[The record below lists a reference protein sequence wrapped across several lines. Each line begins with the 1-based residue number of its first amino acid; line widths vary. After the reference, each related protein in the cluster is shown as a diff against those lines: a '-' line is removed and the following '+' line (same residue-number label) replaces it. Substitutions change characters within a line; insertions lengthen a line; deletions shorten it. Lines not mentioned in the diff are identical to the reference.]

1 MRGMPMTTS
10 LPDDILHEV
19 HDALE
24 RNAFHQVD
32 DILTDLHPA
41 EIATVLESL
50 PNRQRDIVWESE
62 SIEES
67 EVLAHLNDAVR
78 VDLMQNMAAEEVAEA
93 TKQMD
98 TDDAVDLLQDLP
110 ETVIEEVLQAVD
122 QQQRDRF
129 TQILFYPEDSA
140 GGLMNIDTLTIR
152 ADLTLKIVT
161 RYLRLKKELPE
172 KTDVL
177 MVTNRENYYQ
187 GTLSLIDILTHDP
200 EKTVEQVMS
209 LEQEPILVTESIHD
223 VARVF
228 EQRDLL
234 SAPVVD
240 DKGILLG
247 RITIDDVVDV
257 IREQADHVVMG
268 RAGLG
273 EEDDMFAPILTTSKQ
288 RAVWLGINLGTAF
301 LAAWVIG
308 LFEAALEQIVALAV
322 LMPIVASMGGI
333 AGSQTLTVV
342 IRGMALGQV
351 SATNAP
357 WLLRKEVAVGILNGC
372 LWAMV
377 VAGLAILWFK
387 SVSLGM
393 IIGAALLINL
403 FFAALAGMLIPL
415 LLKRLSIDPALAG
428 GVILTTV
435 TDVIGFASF
444 LGLATVFLLHTNT

>member
-1 MRGMPMTTS
+1 MRGMPMTTA
-10 LPDDILHEV
+10 LPNEILQDV

-24 RNAFHQVD
+24 CNAFHQID

-62 SIEES
+62 SIDES
-67 EVLAHLNDAVR
+67 EVLAYLNDAVR
-78 VDLMQNMAAEEVAEA
+78 VDLMQNMAAEEVAAA

-122 QQQRDRF
+122 EQQRDRF
-129 TQILFYPEDSA
+129 TRILFYPEDSA
-140 GGLMNIDTLTIR
+140 GGLMNIDTLTVR
-152 ADLTLKIVT
+152 ADLTLKSVI

-177 MVTNRENYYQ
+177 MVVNRDNYYQ

-200 EKTVEQVMS
+200 EKTVEEVM
-209 LEQEPILVTESIHD
+209 LLDNEPILVTESIHD
-223 VARVF
+223 VARIF

-234 SAPVVD
+234 SAPVID
-240 DKGILLG
+240 ENGLLLG

-257 IREQADHVVMG
+257 IRGEADHVVMG
-268 RAGLG
+268 RAGLD
-273 EEDDMFAPILTTSKQ
+273 EEEDMFAPILTTAQQ

-308 LFEAALEQIVALAV
+308 LFSTALEQIVALAV

-351 SATNAP
+351 SAINAP

-372 LWAMV
+372 IWALV
-377 VAGLAILWFK
+377 VAGLAVLWFK
-387 SVSLGM
+387 SWGLGI
-393 IIGAALLINL
+393 IIGLALLINL

-435 TDVIGFASF
+435 TDVIGFATF
-444 LGLATVFLLHTNT
+444 LGLATLFLLHT

>member
-1 MRGMPMTTS
+1 MTTA
-10 LPDDILHEV
+10 LPNEILQEV

-24 RNAFHQVD
+24 RNAFHHVD
-32 DILTDLHPA
+32 ELLTELHPA

-50 PNRQRDIVWESE
+50 PNRQRDIVWESD
-62 SIEES
+62 SIDES
-67 EVLAHLNDAVR
+67 EVLAYLNDAVR
-78 VDLMQNMAAEEVAEA
+78 VDLIQDMDAEEVAAA
-93 TKQMD
+93 TEQMD
-98 TDDAVDLLQDLP
+98 ADDAVDLLQDLP
-110 ETVIEEVLQAVD
+110 EGVIAEVLQAVD
-122 QQQRDRF
+122 EQQRDRF

-140 GGLMNIDTLTIR
+140 GGLMNIDALTVR
-152 ADLTLKIVT
+152 ADLTLKIVM

-177 MVTNRENYYQ
+177 MVVDRNNYYQ
-187 GTLSLIDILTHDP
+187 GTLSLTDILTHEP
-200 EKTVEQVMS
+200 AKTVAQVMQTT
-209 LEQEPILVTESIHD
+209 LEPVLVTESTQE

-240 DKGILLG
+240 ENGLLLG

-257 IREQADHVVMG
+257 IRETADHVMMG
-268 RAGLG
+268 RAGLD
-273 EEDDMFAPILTTSKQ
+273 EEEDMFAPILSTTKQ
-288 RAVWLGINLGTAF
+288 RAIWLGINLGTAF

-308 LFEAALEQIVALAV
+308 LFSNALEQIVALAV

-357 WLLRKEVAVGILNGC
+357 WLLRKEIAVGILNGC
-372 LWAMV
+372 LWALV
-377 VAGLAILWFK
+377 VAGLAVLWFK
-387 SVSLGM
+387 SWSLGI
-393 IIGAALLINL
+393 IIGSALLINL

-435 TDVIGFASF
+435 TDVIGFAAF
-444 LGLATVFLLHTNT
+444 LGLATLFLLNA

>member
-1 MRGMPMTTS
+1 MRGMPMTTA
-10 LPDDILHEV
+10 LPNEILQEV

-24 RNAFHQVD
+24 RNAFHHVD
-32 DILTDLHPA
+32 ELLTELHPA

-50 PNRQRDIVWESE
+50 PNRQRDIVWESD
-62 SIEES
+62 SIDES
-67 EVLAHLNDAVR
+67 EVLAYLNDAVR
-78 VDLMQNMAAEEVAEA
+78 VDLIQDMDAEEVAAA
-93 TKQMD
+93 TEQMD
-98 TDDAVDLLQDLP
+98 ADDAVDLLQDLP
-110 ETVIEEVLQAVD
+110 EGVIAEVLQAVD
-122 QQQRDRF
+122 EQQRDRF

-140 GGLMNIDTLTIR
+140 GGLMNIDALTVR
-152 ADLTLKIVT
+152 ADLTLKIVM

-177 MVTNRENYYQ
+177 MVVDRNNYYQ
-187 GTLSLIDILTHDP
+187 GTLSLTDILTHEP
-200 EKTVEQVMS
+200 AKTVAQVMQTT
-209 LEQEPILVTESIHD
+209 LEPVLVTESTQE

-240 DKGILLG
+240 ENGLLLG

-257 IREQADHVVMG
+257 IRETADHVMMG
-268 RAGLG
+268 RAGLD
-273 EEDDMFAPILTTSKQ
+273 EEEDMFAPILSTTKQ
-288 RAVWLGINLGTAF
+288 RAIWLGINLGTAF

-308 LFEAALEQIVALAV
+308 LFSNALEQIVALAV

-357 WLLRKEVAVGILNGC
+357 WLLRKEIAVGILNGC
-372 LWAMV
+372 LWALV
-377 VAGLAILWFK
+377 VAGLAVLWFK
-387 SVSLGM
+387 SWSLGI
-393 IIGAALLINL
+393 IIGSALLINL

-435 TDVIGFASF
+435 TDVIGFAAF
-444 LGLATVFLLHTNT
+444 LGLATLFLLNA

>member
-1 MRGMPMTTS
+1 MTTA
-10 LPDDILHEV
+10 LPNEILQDV

-24 RNAFHQVD
+24 SNAFHQVD
-32 DILTDLHPA
+32 EILTDLHPA

-62 SIEES
+62 SIDES
-67 EVLAHLNDAVR
+67 EVLAYLNDAVR
-78 VDLMQNMAAEEVAEA
+78 IDLMQDMAAEEVAAA
-93 TKQMD
+93 TEQMD

-110 ETVIEEVLQAVD
+110 ETVIEEVLRAVD
-122 QQQRDRF
+122 EQQRDRF

-152 ADLTLKIVT
+152 ADLTLKIVM
-161 RYLRLKKELPE
+161 RYLRFKKQLPE

-177 MVTNRENYYQ
+177 MVVDRNNSYQ
-187 GTLSLIDILTHDP
+187 GTLALADILTHDP
-200 EKTVEQVMS
+200 EKTVEQVMLTS
-209 LEQEPILVTESIHD
+209 QEPILVTESMHE

-234 SAPVVD
+234 SAPVID
-240 DKGILLG
+240 GDGLLLG

-257 IREQADHVVMG
+257 IREAADHVVMG
-268 RAGLG
+268 RAGLD
-273 EEDDMFAPILTTSKQ
+273 EEDDMFAPILTTTQQ

-308 LFEAALEQIVALAV
+308 LFEEALEQIVALAV

-351 SATNAP
+351 SAANVP
-357 WLLRKEVAVGILNGC
+357 WLLRKEVAVGIFNGC
-372 LWAMV
+372 LWSLV
-377 VAGLAILWFK
+377 VAGLAVLWFK
-387 SVSLGM
+387 SWSLGI

-415 LLKRLSIDPALAG
+415 LLKRFSIDPALAG

-444 LGLATVFLLHTNT
+444 LGLATLFLLNT

>member
-1 MRGMPMTTS
+1 
-10 LPDDILHEV
+10 
-19 HDALE
+19 
-24 RNAFHQVD
+24 
-32 DILTDLHPA
+32 LHPA

-62 SIEES
+62 SIDES
-67 EVLAHLNDAVR
+67 EVLAYLNDAVR
-78 VDLMQNMAAEEVAEA
+78 SDLMQDMAAEDVAAA
-93 TKQMD
+93 TKLMD

-110 ETVIEEVLQAVD
+110 ESVIEEVLRAVD

-140 GGLMNIDTLTIR
+140 GGLMNIDTLTVR
-152 ADLTLKIVT
+152 TDLTLKTII
-161 RYLRLKKELPE
+161 RYLRIKKELPE

-177 MVTNRENYYQ
+177 MVVDRDNYYQ
-187 GTLSLIDILTHDP
+187 GMLSLMDILAHDP
-200 EKTVEQVMS
+200 EKTVEEVMFRT
-209 LEQEPILVTESIHD
+209 QEPILVTESIHE
-223 VARVF
+223 VARIF

-234 SAPVVD
+234 SAPVID
-240 DKGILLG
+240 EKGLLLG

-257 IREQADHVVMG
+257 IREAADHVVMR
-268 RAGLG
+268 RAGLD
-273 EEDDMFAPILTTSKQ
+273 EEGDMFAPILTTSMQ
-288 RAVWLGINLGTAF
+288 RAVWLGINLATAF
-301 LAAWVIG
+301 LAAGVIG
-308 LFEAALEQIVALAV
+308 LFSNALEQIVALAV

-372 LWAMV
+372 LWSLV

-387 SVSLGM
+387 SLSLGI
-393 IIGAALLINL
+393 IIGIALLTNL
-403 FFAALAGMLIPL
+403 FFAALAGMVIPL

-435 TDVIGFASF
+435 TDVIGFATF
-444 LGLATVFLLHTNT
+444 LGLATIFLLNS